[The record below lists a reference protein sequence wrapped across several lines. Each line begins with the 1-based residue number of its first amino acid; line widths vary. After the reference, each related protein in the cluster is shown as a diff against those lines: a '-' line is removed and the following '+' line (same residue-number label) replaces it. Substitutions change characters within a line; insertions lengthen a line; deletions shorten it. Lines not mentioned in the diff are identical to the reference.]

1 MRILVDGLDMT
12 GKSTLT
18 ELVVRTL
25 EARGVPARRHRGLIS
40 IGALLEPLRSPLR
53 PFRLPRR
60 TLASTTFLLA
70 GYALDALLTRVLPY
84 RHPRL
89 VLVQDGYVDR
99 CVASGIAAGP
109 YAPARWA
116 LRLADWFVPFDLAVY
131 LHAPP
136 DERAARLAER
146 ADADTNDRHSVADP
160 AFAAE
165 FTQVLIDGM
174 GPRHDRL
181 LVFDTTTHSV
191 EETARI
197 IVDTLLSDPR
207 RARDR
212 RRSIIGDGARRTS
225 GAHLATGRRTAADRI
240 APPPVATEPP
250 ATAPE

>member
-18 ELVVRTL
+18 EVVVRML
-25 EARGVPARRHRGLIS
+25 AARGVPARRHRGLIS
-40 IGALLEPLRSPLR
+40 IGTLLEPLRRPLR

-84 RHPRL
+84 RHPEV

-109 YAPARWA
+109 YRPARWA
-116 LRLADWFVPFDLAVY
+116 LRSAAWFVPFDLAVY

-136 DERAARLAER
+136 AERAARLAER
-146 ADADTNDRHSVADP
+146 SDADANDRHSVADA

-165 FTQVLIDGM
+165 FTRVLIEGM
-174 GPRHDRL
+174 GARHTRL
-181 LVFDTTTHSV
+181 LVFDTTRQSV
-191 EETARI
+191 DEAARI
-197 IVDTLLSDPR
+197 IVDTLLSRPARSRRPR
-207 RARDR
+207 RGVAG
-212 RRSIIGDGARRTS
+212 RSGR
-225 GAHLATGRRTAADRI
+225 ATGRARRSGRARPGSRGGPARRGERETPAAD
-240 APPPVATEPP
+240 
-250 ATAPE
+250 